1 MIKKLILYL
10 GVICAIQ
17 FFVSSTLAMM
27 VYPGGTIHDR
37 TSEGYSFFNN
47 YFSDLGRTQAWNRQP
62 NHRSNLF
69 FQSSLIIVGASLVLF
84 FLILPSFFQ
93 SSEAQFIAVVA
104 ALCGIIGALC
114 YIGIALTPLDYN
126 YYRHTL
132 FVRAGFICFLAMCF
146 FYATAIFNE
155 SDYPNR
161 YAWALLLF
169 AAVLFIQVAIMLG
182 GPRSWSSPEALRL
195 QATAQKIVVYAE
207 ILCMLYQ
214 LTGAIRVAH
223 TGTFRRSKE

>member
-10 GVICAIQ
+10 GIICAIQ
-17 FFVSSTLAMM
+17 FFVSSTIAMM
-27 VYPGGTIHDR
+27 VYPGGTIHNR
-37 TSEGYSFFNN
+37 MSEGYSFFDN
-47 YFSDLGRTQAWNRQP
+47 YFSDLGRTRAWNRQP
-62 NHRSNLF
+62 NHLSNRF
-69 FQSSLIIVGASLVLF
+69 FQSSLIIVGTSLVLF
-84 FLILPSFFQ
+84 FMILPSFFK

-104 ALCGIIGALC
+104 AMCGIIAALC

-132 FVRAGFICFLAMCF
+132 FVRAGFITFLSMCF

-155 SDYPNR
+155 PNYPNR
-161 YAWALLLF
+161 YAWALLIF
-169 AAVLFIQVAIMLG
+169 AGVLFVQVAIMLG
-182 GPRSWSSPEALRL
+182 GPRSWSSPQALRL

-214 LTGAIRVAH
+214 LIGALKIR
-223 TGTFRRSKE
+223 SQKLSN